1 MTLISGL
8 ALIGLSLGNQWASRS
23 AFAAAMHCTEDLE
36 VQTQQYLNRA
46 MLILALGMQST
57 TLTRQHRLQH

>member
-8 ALIGLSLGNQWASRS
+8 VLIGPSLGNQWTSRS
-23 AFAAAMHCTEDLE
+23 AFAAAMYCTEDLE

-46 MLILALGMQST
+46 MLIRALGMQST
-57 TLTRQHRLQH
+57 TLTR